1 MPTPQNG
8 TRYGYDKRYD
18 EVMNDGNDDW
28 RQHIYG
34 MQAANNMGWQTA
46 LGYLIGSI
54 LGNRYRQS
62 MEDARPGNSNPSLG
76 GGNPSLAGGVQD
88 FDNPSLAGGIQDVA
102 AAIASPST
110 VVGETPV
117 YWDASPAVLTNA
129 ATGNYNVG
137 EGIFPLFREGGEA
150 VSNAATNALSDSL
163 GKTIESLFGGAAM

>member
-76 GGNPSLAGGVQD
+76 GGNPSLAGGAQD
-88 FDNPSLAGGIQDVA
+88 FGNPSLAGGVQDVA
-102 AAIASPST
+102 AAIAASPSLAG
-110 VVGETPV
+110 GESPISWAARNAG
-117 YWDASPAVLTNA
+117 WDAMADA
-129 ATGNYNVG
+129 ALGNYDVG
-137 EGIFPLFREGGEA
+137 
-150 VSNAATNALSDSL
+150 NALFSKGSEAAANAVSDSL